1 MARDVLPL
9 TSAAA
14 CPLDSYKRRIATV
27 SIEAGQNGVHEYQGY
42 SIKQNSETA
51 RWEIFWRERKQK
63 VDFARVVEAEEWI
76 DDQIPSHRF

>member
-1 MARDVLPL
+1 MESDTNRD
-9 TSAAA
+9 
-14 CPLDSYKRRIATV
+14 
-27 SIEAGQNGVHEYQGY
+27 GVHEYQGY

-63 VDFARVVEAEEWI
+63 VDFARVADAEEWI